1 MVEHIT
7 PNDKTTVR
15 FCHSLFY
22 TLVILRFTMNKK
34 LDPVANAVYATANKV
49 HQLVNDLCKT
59 LAYSDVSNYGE
70 VALALQMCE
79 DSFSKEDNV
88 RFNSIFEHRK
98 HRS

>member
-7 PNDKTTVR
+7 PNDKTIVR
-15 FCHSLFY
+15 FGHSLFY
-22 TLVILRFTMNKK
+22 TLVILMLTMNKK

-88 RFNSIFEHRK
+88 IFNSIFERRK
-98 HRS
+98 RRG

>member
-1 MVEHIT
+1 
-7 PNDKTTVR
+7 
-15 FCHSLFY
+15 
-22 TLVILRFTMNKK
+22 MNKK

-79 DSFSKEDNV
+79 DSFSNEAND
-88 RFNSIFEHRK
+88 RFNSIF
-98 HRS
+98 